1 MCDDE
6 VVLGWS
12 FYIETS
18 YKTKSEP
25 QTWLAYVFENQVGRH
40 SHIS

>member
-18 YKTKSEP
+18 YKAKSEP